1 MRVHGYRKTGTKYEN
16 ADMNLS
22 AEILEQYLPPHYS
35 GESQL
40 RFETSAANLRDGLT
54 LQLD

>member
-1 MRVHGYRKTGTKYEN
+1 VPVPPTQV
-16 ADMNLS
+16 D
-22 AEILEQYLPPHYS
+22 QFPPHYS

-54 LQLD
+54 LELD